1 MAKSQEN
8 GTKISLEL
16 KDYKVDEVREGE
28 ERVVIRVRIEAR
40 EMNCPS

>member
-8 GTKISLEL
+8 GAKISLGL
-16 KDYKVDEVREGE
+16 KDYKVDGVREGE
-28 ERVVIRVRIEAR
+28 ERVVIRVRIEVS